1 MKTPS
6 TSIYEIEVT
15 TIDGRRLAMETFRD
29 RVLLIVNV
37 ASACGYTPQYTG
49 LERLYRA
56 HKDDGLVVL
65 GFPCNQFGG
74 QEPDD
79 NEDIQE
85 FCTTRYD
92 VSFPMFA
99 KIDVNGTNEHPLY
112 TFLKSRK
119 TGLLGFDAIKWN
131 FSKFLVGRDGEVVAR
146 YGSRETP
153 EKIEPEIVAALR
165 AASTTER

>member
-1 MKTPS
+1 MKTPQ
-6 TSIYEIEVT
+6 SIYEIEVT
-15 TIDGRRLAMETFRD
+15 AIDGRRLTMETFRD
-29 RVLLIVNV
+29 RVLLIVDV
-37 ASACGYTPQYTG
+37 ASACGYTPQYAG

-56 HKDDGLVVL
+56 HQHDGLVVL

-99 KIDVNGTNEHPLY
+99 KIDVNGAGEHPLY
-112 TFLKSRK
+112 AFLKSRK
-119 TGLLGFDAIKWN
+119 TGLFGFDAIKWN
-131 FSKFLVGRDGEVVAR
+131 FSKFLVGRDGEVIGR
-146 YGSRETP
+146 YGSRDTP
-153 EKIEPEIVAALR
+153 EKIEPDVVAALR
-165 AASTTER
+165 APSPTQP

>member
-1 MKTPS
+1 MKSPS

-15 TIDGRRLAMETFRD
+15 AIDGRRLTLETFRD

-56 HKDDGLVVL
+56 HKEDGLVVL

-79 NEDIQE
+79 DEDIQE
-85 FCTTRYD
+85 FCTTRFD

-99 KIDVNGTNEHPLY
+99 KIEVNGAGEHPLY

-119 TGLLGFDAIKWN
+119 TGLLGFDSIKWN
-131 FSKFLVGRDGEVVAR
+131 FSKFLVGRDGEVIAR
-146 YGSRETP
+146 YGSRDTP

-165 AASTTER
+165 AASPTPP

>member
-1 MKTPS
+1 MKTPPE
-6 TSIYEIEVT
+6 SIYGIEVT
-15 TIDGRRLAMETFRD
+15 TIDGRRLAMDTFRD

-37 ASACGYTPQYTG
+37 ASACGYTPQYAG

-79 NEDIQE
+79 HEDIQE

-92 VSFPMFA
+92 VTFPMFA
-99 KIDVNGTNEHPLY
+99 KIEVNGDREHPLY

-119 TGLLGFDAIKWN
+119 TGLLGFDSIKWN
-131 FSKFLVGRDGEVVAR
+131 FSKFLVGRDGDVIAR

-165 AASTTER
+165 AASPMRP